1 MVPFKQESWKLK
13 PEHSVA
19 TGESSEE
26 STVREAGPPP
36 SPCLEERQRTGEEG
50 TEIGSRN
57 HVRRLGAKRKQINK
71 PMGERHTTSKDKQI
85 PDSLTAPCVCVCV
98 LAAWLVS

>member
-1 MVPFKQESWKLK
+1 MVPFKQEGWKLK

-26 STVREAGPPP
+26 SAVREAGPP

-71 PMGERHTTSKDKQI
+71 PLGERHTTVQSH
-85 PDSLTAPCVCVCV
+85 
-98 LAAWLVS
+98 

>member
-13 PEHSVA
+13 PEHSMA

-26 STVREAGPPP
+26 SAVREARPP
-36 SPCLEERQRTGEEG
+36 SPCLEERQRTGKEG

-57 HVRRLGAKRKQINK
+57 HVRRPGTERKRINK
-71 PMGERHTTSKDKQI
+71 PRWRKAHN
-85 PDSLTAPCVCVCV
+85 
-98 LAAWLVS
+98 